1 MNAKSTRPTARI
13 SATSGIKRSALA
25 GARSGT
31 RTPPAPATQQ
41 APQPDAEDTAPAA
54 ARAQSAPPEPNNA
67 GRTAQEPAQP
77 SKTAGKTRQQRTFG
91 IESQLLDRLRGA
103 AESLPNKVKDQ
114 GILSMNDLLNHL
126 LGEALT
132 RYEADHHKGKPYKKP
147 GRGLPPGRRIG
158 G

>member
-31 RTPPAPATQQ
+31 RTPPTPDTQP
-41 APQPDAEDTAPAA
+41 APQSDAPAA
-54 ARAQSAPPEPNNA
+54 ARTQPTPPEPSNA
-67 GRTAQEPAQP
+67 RRTAREPAQP
-77 SKTAGKTRQQRTFG
+77 AKTAGRTRQQRTFG

-103 AESLPNKVKDQ
+103 AEALPNKVKDQ

-126 LGEALT
+126 LGEALS

>member
-25 GARSGT
+25 GSRSGT
-31 RTPPAPATQQ
+31 RTPTAPTTQPVPEPA
-41 APQPDAEDTAPAA
+41 AEDTAPAA
-54 ARAQSAPPEPNNA
+54 ASAPTAPPRSNARPTGQAPNQPAKSA
-67 GRTAQEPAQP
+67 GR
-77 SKTAGKTRQQRTFG
+77 TRQQRTFG
-91 IESQLLDRLRGA
+91 IEAQLLDRLRGA
-103 AESLPNKVKDQ
+103 AEALPNKVKDQ